1 MSDYS
6 VVRLPPPPPKQSQR
20 RGISSPLLGTSLRF
34 VEYPPIGMLFARSE
48 SDAQSVIY
56 LKAQETA
63 SLKRGVQGERTVLSL
78 DKGRVREGFPLNN
91 VTYEVAKESIEGKLP
106 KVSPVF
112 VDSSLQ
118 RLSRHP
124 RQKDDK
130 T

>member
-1 MSDYS
+1 
-6 VVRLPPPPPKQSQR
+6 
-20 RGISSPLLGTSLRF
+20 
-34 VEYPPIGMLFARSE
+34 MLFARSE